1 MLAGCSTT
9 SNLPEDEYLYTG
21 IKEIKVEGKTGSLAE
36 QTVLEEV
43 EGALAYAPN
52 NSLFGSSTM
61 RTPLPIGLW
70 VYNSMG
76 GKEHK
81 GLKKWFFN
89 VFGATPRTVSMA
101 APLTRTKVAQNVL
114 QNYGYFQGK
123 IDYRLIPGKVLPKK
137 I

>member
-1 MLAGCSTT
+1 M
-9 SNLPEDEYLYTG
+9 
-21 IKEIKVEGKTGSLAE
+21 EGKTGSLAE

-76 GKEHK
+76 GREHK

-123 IDYRLIPGKVLPKK
+123 ID
-137 I
+137 